1 MEEVVLLLP
10 QVITVYYKTSF
21 NVYDCLQYLVEV
33 IFPELSKFVIPL
45 KSLYQSDNNLCRA
58 QLKRKRTQSYFA

>member
-10 QVITVYYKTSF
+10 QVITVYNKTSF

-58 QLKRKRTQSYFA
+58 QLKRKWTQSYFA

>member
-10 QVITVYYKTSF
+10 QMITVYYKTSF

>member
-21 NVYDCLQYLVEV
+21 NVYDCLQ
-33 IFPELSKFVIPL
+33 
-45 KSLYQSDNNLCRA
+45 NLIEII
-58 QLKRKRTQSYFA
+58 LP

>member
-21 NVYDCLQYLVEV
+21 NVYDCLQNLVEV

>member
-33 IFPELSKFVIPL
+33 IFPELSKFVVPL

>member
-1 MEEVVLLLP
+1 MEEVVFLLS

-45 KSLYQSDNNLCRA
+45 KSLYQSDNYLCRA
-58 QLKRKRTQSYFA
+58 QLKRKRTQSYFT